1 MKWVVEA
8 CRYLEKCFNQRK
20 QQVQRFRDLKYYAW
34 PAHGTLR
41 VSSALQA
48 MVETLYY
55 ILSVMVSDWRIW
67 VDDMIWCI
75 FKGSHWLL
83 EVGPWKRA
91 SIEGGKQVRSKYSG
105 IRESGKLELE
115 WEVMQVVKI
124 GQILNIFLNIWAN
137 VMCSWIGC
145 GVWEKGIK
153 DDGFPPAPL
162 PTSPHT
168 WATKWRMPRPSTEME
183 ED

>member
-1 MKWVVEA
+1 
-8 CRYLEKCFNQRK
+8 
-20 QQVQRFRDLKYYAW
+20 
-34 PAHGTLR
+34 
-41 VSSALQA
+41 
-48 MVETLYY
+48 
-55 ILSVMVSDWRIW
+55 
-67 VDDMIWCI
+67 MIWCI

-124 GQILNIFLNIWAN
+124 GQILNIFLDIWAN
-137 VMCSWIGC
+137 IMCSWIGC

-153 DDGFPPAPL
+153 DDGFPPPQSTHLSNQVKDAKAL
-162 PTSPHT
+162 YWDRGRLGREDYSINLVSFVLD
-168 WATKWRMPRPSTEME
+168 MPRVWDAYWTNSVGNWIVKTGVQGKVRTGATYWESSACVWYLKPWDQLRSECG
-183 ED
+183 